1 MVDLEIDESKIWDPV
16 ERQKFM
22 ESLPEMSLFEDHI
35 VEGDVMVEAIQALI
49 EEGET
54 AESLAMHWKNK
65 GNEMVADAKRNRVY
79 LKNALQ
85 YYCDA
90 LAYAL
95 KALELPEEEKNP
107 AYNMPQLTSQI
118 LSNRAAVHLEMK
130 NYSSCRS
137 DAARAIR
144 YDKQNVKAYYR
155 GAKASR
161 LLRKAQ
167 DTLHFAELGLEID
180 PENKLLL
187 KLQAEGLV
195 LVEEERIAAEQKEF
209 ERKKRRAF
217 TEKYRQLCTLR
228 QVKVGRAVI
237 EDERVK
243 QHEGTAD
250 LDAETGQ
257 MVWPMLFLYDEHSTT
272 DFVQAFAEHDTF
284 IEHLANMFPED
295 GPYCEWDKD
304 TKYVASG
311 LVIYAAA
318 DVVEPFRS
326 PEEWHVALSGE
337 AESDDAEARRLRR
350 EELHNLKTQRWLE
363 VSPFCTLHRLLS
375 RDDYVVPGIPV
386 VNVFVRNSPAHLDFL
401 RHVRGELEVVSES

>member
-1 MVDLEIDESKIWDPV
+1 MVDLEIDESKLWDPE
-16 ERQKFM
+16 ERQKYM
-22 ESLPEMSLFEDHI
+22 DALPEMSLFEDHI

-79 LKNALQ
+79 LQNALQ
-85 YYCDA
+85 YYSDA

-95 KALELPEEEKNP
+95 KALDLPEHEKDA

-118 LSNRAAVHLEMK
+118 LSNRAAVHLDMK
-130 NYSSCRS
+130 NYGSCRS

-144 YDKQNVKAYYR
+144 YDPKNVKAYYR

-161 LLRKAQ
+161 LLRKPA
-167 DTLHFAELGLEID
+167 DTLRYAELGLQFD

-187 KLQAEGLV
+187 KLQAEGLAM
-195 LVEEERIAAEQKEF
+195 LEEERIAAEKKEF

-243 QHEGTAD
+243 QYEGKAD

-295 GPYCEWDKD
+295 GPFCEWDAD
-304 TKYVASG
+304 EKYVASG
-311 LVIYAAA
+311 LVIYAAGGRRRA
-318 DVVEPFRS
+318 VPQPRGV
-326 PEEWHVALSGE
+326 
-337 AESDDAEARRLRR
+337 ARRAQWRRR
-350 EELHNLKTQRWLE
+350 ER
-363 VSPFCTLHRLLS
+363 R
-375 RDDYVVPGIPV
+375 RRGA
-386 VNVFVRNSPAHLDFL
+386 SPAP
-401 RHVRGELEVVSES
+401 RGAA